1 MVYADVTFL
10 VGIGVAIFTPSWQ
23 ASLGTIVDRDRLGE
37 AVSLHN
43 MGANVMRTVGPALGG
58 FLVTFTSATFT
69 FWWGHLALAVSA
81 IAMSL
86 TWLLALRF
94 PLPETRNLILEPM
107 EKRDLSIVPT
117 LIEPQA
123 GPVQIMVEHRVAE
136 GQLPEFHRLM
146 GLRRRHLIQLGAR
159 HWTLLDPLDGG
170 TWWIESFQF
179 PTWADYQRLLQRRT
193 TETVSL
199 REEIRAVQYGKVDPV
214 MRRFM
219 IRGAGPA
226 RDALMPRL

>member
-1 MVYADVTFL
+1 
-10 VGIGVAIFTPSWQ
+10 
-23 ASLGTIVDRDRLGE
+23 
-37 AVSLHN
+37 
-43 MGANVMRTVGPALGG
+43 
-58 FLVTFTSATFT
+58 
-69 FWWGHLALAVSA
+69 
-81 IAMSL
+81 MSL

-123 GPVQIMVEHRVAE
+123 GPVQIMVEHHVAE

-170 TWWIESFQF
+170 TW
-179 PTWADYQRLLQRRT
+179 
-193 TETVSL
+193 
-199 REEIRAVQYGKVDPV
+199 
-214 MRRFM
+214 
-219 IRGAGPA
+219 
-226 RDALMPRL
+226 